1 MNHVSMIAKCAA
13 VAIFAAPSLFGAGSA
28 IERERALARQI
39 GYAEHYVKEFENEVA
54 RQRGGEKMV
63 WRTKND
69 ALTRV
74 QMLKRDYPDDPR
86 VESLYQR
93 TRTALKKSKGDYTEV
108 AAEWTAYLHNEE
120 NLRKVISEVGEKEW
134 QSLLAARKGRMIEK
148 PFPAPDSEKVSLDDI
163 KGTCVVLDDVEY
175 PAKQF
180 YGASGEYIY
189 SGKRSAGF
197 WFIDLS
203 GRDWLGPYEAVKRY
217 RRNVDSGMADV
228 QKWTVLAE
236 ITGIAAEN
244 PHGGEEAVGTFC
256 FGWIV
261 KPIALKVPGHV
272 VAVHDNDAESS
283 GRFIGEERVAEI
295 KNGWYSVKEIPADVT
310 PDRLMEIFMTAIK
323 EKNIKLYLECIDP
336 ECKNGVYGKDES
348 ERYFWDLHQE
358 RFHREYVHATF
369 SKPVIKVLKGFD
381 KDNDLENF
389 FLDDKDKK
397 TLDRIGGERVE
408 EAVVESRA
416 YDKNGKQLGTPHE
429 HHLRRRAGGR
439 WYVVDY
445 QVRF

>member
-1 MNHVSMIAKCAA
+1 MTKWNRKAFDMNHVSMIAKCAA

-134 QSLLAARKGRMIEK
+134 QALLAARKGRIIEK

-189 SGKRSAGF
+189 SG
-197 WFIDLS
+197 
-203 GRDWLGPYEAVKRY
+203 
-217 RRNVDSGMADV
+217 
-228 QKWTVLAE
+228 
-236 ITGIAAEN
+236 
-244 PHGGEEAVGTFC
+244 
-256 FGWIV
+256 
-261 KPIALKVPGHV
+261 
-272 VAVHDNDAESS
+272 
-283 GRFIGEERVAEI
+283 
-295 KNGWYSVKEIPADVT
+295 
-310 PDRLMEIFMTAIK
+310 
-323 EKNIKLYLECIDP
+323 
-336 ECKNGVYGKDES
+336 
-348 ERYFWDLHQE
+348 
-358 RFHREYVHATF
+358 
-369 SKPVIKVLKGFD
+369 
-381 KDNDLENF
+381 
-389 FLDDKDKK
+389 
-397 TLDRIGGERVE
+397 
-408 EAVVESRA
+408 
-416 YDKNGKQLGTPHE
+416 
-429 HHLRRRAGGR
+429 
-439 WYVVDY
+439 
-445 QVRF
+445 